1 MSDFIYINLMIPL
14 NYRKVFKGNSVF
26 NHMLKIKKITDIIGK
41 KVYTD
46 TGDFFGEIEESNL
59 IENRAESWRIKI
71 ASSMGNFLGGAR
83 GVIIPHQFV
92 KAVGDIVIVSRA
104 NLPLDEGDETV
115 EQTVDLSEDSEV
127 AQETSM
133 M

>member
-1 MSDFIYINLMIPL
+1 
-14 NYRKVFKGNSVF
+14 
-26 NHMLKIKKITDIIGK
+26 MLRVKKITSVIGK

-59 IENRAESWRIKI
+59 VENKVESWRIRL

-92 KAVGDIVIVSRA
+92 RAVGDVVIISRA
-104 NLPLDEGDETV
+104 SLPLDDTESTSD
-115 EQTVDLSEDSEV
+115 QTVDLSEEGASKH
-127 AQETSM
+127 SM
-133 M
+133 F

>member
-1 MSDFIYINLMIPL
+1 
-14 NYRKVFKGNSVF
+14 
-26 NHMLKIKKITDIIGK
+26 MLRVKKITAVIGK

-59 IENRAESWRIKI
+59 VENKVESWRIRL

-92 KAVGDIVIVSRA
+92 KAVGDVVIISRA
-104 NLPLDEGDETV
+104 NLPLDEMENN
-115 EQTVDLSEDSEV
+115 EQTVDLSEESE
-127 AQETSM
+127 TRRPPLM
-133 M
+133 